1 MKGKSKQWG
10 STEGLSGM
18 IGLVFQKL
26 NSVFRLGLR
35 KRALERGGWLD
46 EDYHESSSSGLS
58 DEVPVFRD
66 IGRYYFLL

>member
-1 MKGKSKQWG
+1 
-10 STEGLSGM
+10 M
-18 IGLVFQKL
+18 IGFVFQKL

-46 EDYHESSSSGLS
+46 DEDHESSSSGLS

-66 IGRYYFLL
+66 IGRCHFLL

>member
-1 MKGKSKQWG
+1 
-10 STEGLSGM
+10 M
-18 IGLVFQKL
+18 IGFVFRKL

-46 EDYHESSSSGLS
+46 GEYHEGSSSGLS

-66 IGRYYFLL
+66 IGRHYFLL